1 MEEII
6 TDHRMAEV
14 HVCSWMILGM
24 PGIINIDFY
33 VELISGFQMTPSNRM
48 L

>member
-1 MEEII
+1 M
-6 TDHRMAEV
+6 DGGNYYWPQNGRSA
-14 HVCSWMILGM
+14 CLILGK

-33 VELISGFQMTPSNRM
+33 VELISGFQMTPCNKM